1 MRKIC
6 VVTGSRAEYGH
17 LYWLM
22 KGMSEDPDISLQIV
36 VTGMHL
42 STEFDLTYKVI
53 EEDGFKID
61 EKIEMQLSS
70 DTPVGIAKS
79 IGLGVIGFADALSRL
94 KPDLLVLLGDRF
106 EILAAAQTAMVA
118 RIPIAHIHGGESAEG
133 VFDEAIRHAIT
144 KMAHIHFVAA
154 ERYRKRVIQLGE
166 NPDRVYN
173 FGAPGLDHFRKLNLL
188 SKSDFEKSTHFRLGK
203 MSFLV
208 TCHSVTLDSQGPI
221 KPMTALLG
229 ALDYFAESHIIFTR
243 TNSDTEG
250 RVINRMIDDYVKK
263 NSDRMIVFT
272 NMGQLQYLS
281 AMKNVDVI
289 IGNSS
294 SGIIEAPAAKKP
306 TVNIGSRQD
315 GRMKALSVID
325 CEETE
330 LSIRGA
336 IEKALSHDF
345 QKQLLSLVPLYGE
358 GNASDRI
365 KECLKTV
372 NLNGILMKRFYETG

>member
-6 VVTGSRAEYGH
+6 CVTGSRAEYGH

-22 KGMSEDPDISLQIV
+22 KGMSEDPDINLQIV

-42 STEFDLTYKVI
+42 STEFDLTYKEI

-144 KMAHIHFVAA
+144 KMAHIHFVAT

-208 TCHSVTLDSQGPI
+208 TYHSVTLHSQGPI

-229 ALDYFAESHIIFTR
+229 ALDHFPESRVIFTR

-250 RVINRMIDDYVKK
+250 RAINRMIDDYVKK

-281 AMKNVDVI
+281 AMKHVDAV

-294 SGIIEAPAAKKP
+294 SGIIEAPVAKKP

-330 LSIRGA
+330 LSIREA

-345 QKQLLSLVPLYGE
+345 QKQLLSLIPLYVE
-358 GNASDRI
+358 GDASDKI

-372 NLNGILMKRFYETG
+372 NLNGILIKRFYETG